1 MVYSNPGSD
10 NWYVD
15 IVMCID
21 ATAAMTPFLDEV
33 KSNAL
38 SFYQRFFDGMEEQ
51 ACGNIEQLR
60 IKVIAFRDYGFD
72 DEPMVESEFFVLPDQ
87 NDEFKSFVQNIDA
100 LGGGDEPENA
110 LEAIALANKSNEN
123 FSLIVNNKNHK
134 IKMSI
139 YVKQIKSLNMGN
151 YELKDAI
158 DTYYDIFE
166 YMNDF
171 RCAINLIT
179 AIDDLNISWIND
191 LDSDIDITDAMS
203 QVANNKQKEISELS
217 EIITTFDKF
226 AFIEWIKKRNI
237 K

>member
-1 MVYSNPGSD
+1 MLIGI
-10 NWYVD
+10 VD
-15 IVMCID
+15 AQII
-21 ATAAMTPFLDEV
+21 
-33 KSNAL
+33 
-38 SFYQRFFDGMEEQ
+38 
-51 ACGNIEQLR
+51 
-60 IKVIAFRDYGFD
+60 
-72 DEPMVESEFFVLPDQ
+72 
-87 NDEFKSFVQNIDA
+87 
-100 LGGGDEPENA
+100 

-123 FSLIVNNKNHK
+123 FSLVVNNKNHK

-179 AIDDLNISWIND
+179 AIDDLNINWIND
-191 LDSDIDITDAMS
+191 LDSDIDVIDAMS
-203 QVANNKQKEISELS
+203 QVATNKQKEVSELS